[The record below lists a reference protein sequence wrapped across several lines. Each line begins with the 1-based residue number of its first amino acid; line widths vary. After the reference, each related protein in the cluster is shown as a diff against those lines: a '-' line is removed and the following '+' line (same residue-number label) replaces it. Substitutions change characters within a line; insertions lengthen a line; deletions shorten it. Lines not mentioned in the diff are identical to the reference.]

1 MSLMNQ
7 TVPQAFAAAVNKYA
21 SRIALVG
28 EDGQVLSFEQ
38 LDRLRLQ
45 AARALLALGVQPGE
59 RVGLWGQ
66 NCAEWIIAALAV
78 HSVGAAV
85 VPVNTRMRGSEVAYV
100 LERSGARLL
109 FSAGRFLDQ
118 YYPALLAPHRPKDL
132 QTIVVLR
139 DAAEGD
145 PDWAGFLA
153 RAEAIPAAAV
163 AERERAVTPDSLM
176 DVIFT
181 SGTTGLPKGVMTS
194 HGQNLRTIAEW
205 SGHMGLVPEDRYLV
219 VNPFF
224 HTFGYKFG
232 WLAGLLAG
240 AMVLPHAVFDAAAL
254 MARVAHERISVLPG
268 PPTLFI
274 SILNDPRRGQAD
286 LSSLRATITGAAAVA
301 PALIERIRAE
311 LGFKV
316 VLTGYGLTESCGV
329 VSLCGAGDDAETVAL
344 TSGKPLPGTEVR
356 CVGGDG
362 RPVPAGEAGE
372 IVVRGYNVM
381 RGYLDDPKATAETID
396 AEGWMHTGDIGIL
409 DARGYLR
416 ITDRLKDM
424 YIAGGFNCYPAEIER
439 IIAGH
444 PGVAQVAVIG
454 VPDERLGEV
463 GKAYVVPRPQASLEA
478 KALIAWCRDNM
489 ANYKVP
495 RFVEVVGT
503 LPTNAAGKVLKFEL
517 RKAANTQ

>member
-1 MSLMNQ
+1 MNTTFPQ
-7 TVPQAFAAAVNKYA
+7 TFAAAVQRHSA
-21 SRIALVG
+21 RIALVG
-28 EDGQVLSFEQ
+28 EDGLILSYEQ
-38 LDRLRLQ
+38 LDRLRLD

-59 RVGLWGQ
+59 RVALWGQ
-66 NCAEWIIAALAV
+66 NCVEWVVAALGV
-78 HSVGAAV
+78 LSVGAAV
-85 VPVNTRMRGSEVAYV
+85 VPVNTRMRGAEVAYV

-118 YYPALLAPHRPKDL
+118 HYPSLLAPHRPAGL
-132 QTIVVLR
+132 QHIVVMR
-139 DAAEGD
+139 DAA
-145 PDWAGFLA
+145 PDDFDWRSFLA
-153 RAEAIPAAAV
+153 RGAEVGVEAVKLRAGAI
-163 AERERAVTPDSLM
+163 TPDSLM

-181 SGTTGLPKGVMTS
+181 SGTTGRPKGVMTS

-205 SGHMGLVPEDRYLV
+205 SRHVELVPDDRYLV

-232 WLAGLLAG
+232 WMAGLLAG
-240 AMVLPHAVFDAAAL
+240 AMVLPHAVFDAAAV
-254 MARVAHERISVLPG
+254 MQRVAQERVSVLPG

-274 SILNDPRRGQAD
+274 SILNDPRRAGSD
-286 LSSLRATITGAAAVA
+286 LSSLRATITGAAAIA

-329 VSLCGAGDDAETVAL
+329 VSLCSAGDDAETVAL
-344 TSGKPLPGTEVR
+344 TSGKPLAGTEVR
-356 CVGGDG
+356 CIGADG
-362 RPVPAGEAGE
+362 KPVAAGEPGE

-381 RGYLDDPKATAETID
+381 QGYLDDARATAETID

-409 DARGYLR
+409 DPRGYLR

-439 IIAGH
+439 IIAAH
-444 PGVAQVAVIG
+444 PAVAQVAVVG

-463 GKAYVVPRPQASLEA
+463 GKAYVVLRPGAALEDQT
-478 KALIAWCRDNM
+478 LIAWCRDNM

-495 RFVEVVGT
+495 RYVAQMAS
-503 LPTNAAGKVLKFEL
+503 LPVNAGGKVMKFEL
-517 RKAANTQ
+517 KKL

>member
-1 MSLMNQ
+1 MN
-7 TVPQAFAAAVNKYA
+7 TTFPQAFAAAVQRHA
-21 SRIALVG
+21 GRIALLG
-28 EDGQVLSFEQ
+28 EDGQVLSYEQ
-38 LDRLRLQ
+38 LDRLRLD
-45 AARALLALGVQPGE
+45 AARALLALGVEPGE
-59 RVGLWGQ
+59 RVALWGQ
-66 NCAEWIIAALAV
+66 NCVEWVVAALGV
-78 HSVGAAV
+78 LSIGAAV
-85 VPVNTRMRGSEVAYV
+85 VPVNTRMRGAEVAYV

-118 YYPALLAPHRPKDL
+118 HYPSLLAPHRPAGL
-132 QTIVVLR
+132 RNIVVMR
-139 DAAEGD
+139 DAG
-145 PDWAGFLA
+145 PDDLDWHSFLA
-153 RAEAIPAAAV
+153 RGAGVGAEAVKLRANAV
-163 AERERAVTPDSLM
+163 KPDSLM

-181 SGTTGLPKGVMTS
+181 SGTTGRPKGVMTS

-205 SGHMGLVPEDRYLV
+205 SRHVELVPEDRYLV

-232 WLAGLLAG
+232 WMAGLLAG
-240 AMVLPHAVFDAAAL
+240 AMVLPHAVFDAAAV
-254 MARVAHERISVLPG
+254 MQRVAQARVSVLPG

-274 SILNDPRRGQAD
+274 SILNDPRRAGSD
-286 LSSLRATITGAAAVA
+286 LSSLRATITGAAAIA

-329 VSLCGAGDDAETVAL
+329 VSLCSAGDDAETVAL
-344 TSGKPLPGTEVR
+344 TSGKPLAGTEVH
-356 CVGGDG
+356 CVDADG
-362 RPVPAGEAGE
+362 RPVPAGEPGE

-381 RGYLDDPKATAETID
+381 QGYLDDAKATAETID

-439 IIAGH
+439 IIAAH
-444 PGVAQVAVIG
+444 PAVAQVAVVG

-463 GKAYVVPRPQASLEA
+463 GKAYVVPRPGMTVEE

-495 RFVEVVGT
+495 RYVKQMAA
-503 LPTNAAGKVLKFEL
+503 LPVNAGGKVMKFEL
-517 RKAANTQ
+517 KKM

>member
-1 MSLMNQ
+1 MNI
-7 TVPQAFAAAVNKYA
+7 TFPQAFAAAVQRHA
-21 SRIALVG
+21 TRIALVG

-38 LDRLRLQ
+38 LDRLRLD

-59 RVGLWGQ
+59 RVALWGQ
-66 NCAEWIIAALAV
+66 NCVEWVVAALGV
-78 HSVGAAV
+78 LSVGAAV
-85 VPVNTRMRGSEVAYV
+85 VPVNTRMRGAEVAYV

-118 YYPALLAPHRPKDL
+118 HYPSLLAPNRPAGL
-132 QTIVVLR
+132 QHIVVMR
-139 DAAEGD
+139 DAEPGD
-145 PDWAGFLA
+145 FDWQAFLA
-153 RAEAIPAAAV
+153 RSEEASAEAVAA
-163 AERERAVTPDSLM
+163 REQAVTPAGLM

-181 SGTTGLPKGVMTS
+181 SGTTGRPKGVMTS
-194 HGQNLRTIAEW
+194 HGQNLRTIVEW
-205 SGHMGLVPEDRYLV
+205 SRHMELVPEDRYLV

-232 WLAGLLAG
+232 WMAGLLAG
-240 AMVLPHAVFDAAAL
+240 AMVLPHAVFDAAAV
-254 MARVAHERISVLPG
+254 MQRVARERVSVLPG

-274 SILNDPRRGQAD
+274 SILNDTRRTGSD
-286 LSSLRATITGAAAVA
+286 LSSLRATITGAAAIA

-329 VSLCGAGDDAETVAL
+329 VSLCSAGDDAETVAL

-356 CVGGDG
+356 CLGADG
-362 RPVPAGEAGE
+362 QAVPAGEPGE

-381 RGYLDDPKATAETID
+381 QGYLDDAKATAETVD

-444 PGVAQVAVIG
+444 PAVAQVAVVG

-463 GKAYVVPRPQASLEA
+463 GKAYVVPRPGMSVDE
-478 KALIAWCRDNM
+478 KAFIAWCRDNM

-495 RFVEVVGT
+495 RYVQQMAS
-503 LPTNAAGKVLKFEL
+503 LPVNAGGKVMKFEL
-517 RKAANTQ
+517 KNL